1 MNKQAKWKQSIVIGK
16 RILKETNAFKSTFYL
31 LILLSL
37 VLGAISMIRPYLIQV
52 AVDTYIRK
60 LNWHG
65 LVYITIIQ
73 LIVLLSESGLRFF
86 FLYRMN
92 WLGMHIM
99 MRIRNNV
106 FVKIVHQQLRY
117 FDTTPIGTLTT
128 RTINDVEALQDIFSE
143 GFISILADIITIIAV
158 VCVMLY
164 TNWKLALVC
173 LLTLPLILI
182 ATYFFKEQV
191 RASFQEVRTAVAAL
205 NTFVQERLSNMHL
218 IQAYTAE
225 EQSLATFQHIN
236 AQHRDANI
244 KAIFA
249 YSVFFPV
256 VEIVLATAIGLLVWV
271 GANQL
276 LHQEI
281 TAGVIIA
288 FIMYLNLLFR
298 PLRMLADKFN
308 VLQMGLVAAER
319 VYQVLDHQA
328 AEVNTGVALADDING
343 HIRFDQVSF
352 YYDTPPW
359 ILNNVS
365 FEVPAGSSL
374 AIVGAT
380 GSGKTTIVHLINRL
394 YAHQQG
400 QITID
405 GKAIDG
411 YELNSLR
418 NQIGFVLQDV
428 FLFAGSIWD
437 NLTLQDPNF
446 SEEQVAAVCKAIG
459 VYDFIMQL
467 PNGFQYQ
474 LLERGQTLSQG
485 QRQLLSF
492 ARVLLYNPKIVILD
506 EATASIDSESEQMI
520 QQALNYLLQGRTS
533 IIIAHRLSTIKKANA
548 IMVLDKGV
556 IVEKGSHEE
565 LLKKQGAYAQLLQ
578 QKALTNVL

>member
-328 AEVNTGVALADDING
+328 AEVNTGAALADDING

-405 GKAIDG
+405 GKAIDD

-418 NQIGFVLQDV
+418 KQIGFVLQDV

>member
-16 RILKETNAFKSTFYL
+16 RILKETAAFKSTFYL
-31 LILLSL
+31 LLLLSI
-37 VLGAISMIRPYLIQV
+37 VLGAISILRPYLIQI

-65 LVYITIIQ
+65 LVQITLIQ
-73 LIVLLSESGLRFF
+73 LFILFTESGLRFF

-106 FVKIVHQQLRY
+106 FTKILHQQLRY

-143 GFISILADIITIIAV
+143 GFISIIADIITILAV
-158 VCVMLY
+158 VGVMLY

-225 EQSLATFQHIN
+225 EQSLSAFKQIN

-271 GANQL
+271 GANQM

-319 VYQVLDHQA
+319 VYQVVDHQA
-328 AEVNTGVALADDING
+328 VEENKGVALADDIKG

-352 YYDTPPW
+352 YYDAPPW
-359 ILNNVS
+359 ILNAIS
-365 FEVPAGSSL
+365 FEVPAGTSL

-394 YAHQQG
+394 YAYQQG

-405 GKAIDG
+405 GQAIES

-418 NQIGFVLQDV
+418 KQIGFVLQDV
-428 FLFAGSIWD
+428 FLFAGSVWD
-437 NLTLQDPNF
+437 NLTLQNPNF
-446 SEEQVAAVCKAIG
+446 SEEQVTAVCKAIG

-467 PNGFQYQ
+467 PNGYQYQ

-492 ARVLLYNPKIVILD
+492 ARVLLYNPKIIILD
-506 EATASIDSESEQMI
+506 EATASIDSESEQLI
-520 QQALNYLLQGRTS
+520 QKALDYLLNGRTS
-533 IIIAHRLSTIKKANA
+533 IIIAHRLSTIRKASQ
-548 IMVLDKGV
+548 IMVLEKGV
-556 IVEKGSHEE
+556 ILERGNHAT
-565 LLKKQGAYAQLLQ
+565 LLSQQGAYATLVQ
-578 QKALTNVL
+578 QKSLTNVL

>member
-16 RILKETNAFKSTFYL
+16 RILKETAAFKSTFYL
-31 LILLSL
+31 LLLLSI
-37 VLGAISMIRPYLIQV
+37 VLGAISILRPYLIQI

-65 LVYITIIQ
+65 LVQITLIQ
-73 LIVLLSESGLRFF
+73 LFILFTESGLRFF

-106 FVKIVHQQLRY
+106 FTKILHQQLRY

-143 GFISILADIITIIAV
+143 GFISIIADIITILAV
-158 VCVMLY
+158 VGVMLY

-225 EQSLATFQHIN
+225 EQSLSAFQQIN

-271 GANQL
+271 GANQM

-319 VYQVLDHQA
+319 VYQVVDHQA
-328 AEVNTGVALADDING
+328 VEENKGVALADDIKG

-352 YYDTPPW
+352 YYDAPPW
-359 ILNNVS
+359 ILNAIS
-365 FEVPAGSSL
+365 FEVPAGTSL

-394 YAHQQG
+394 YAYQQG

-405 GKAIDG
+405 GQAIES

-418 NQIGFVLQDV
+418 KQIGFVLQDV
-428 FLFAGSIWD
+428 FLFAGSVWD
-437 NLTLQDPNF
+437 NLTLQNPNF
-446 SEEQVAAVCKAIG
+446 SEEQVTAVCKAIG

-467 PNGFQYQ
+467 PNGYQYQ

-492 ARVLLYNPKIVILD
+492 ARVLLYNPKIIILD
-506 EATASIDSESEQMI
+506 EATASIDSESEQLI
-520 QQALNYLLQGRTS
+520 QKALDYLLNGRTS
-533 IIIAHRLSTIKKANA
+533 IIIAHRLSTIRKASQ
-548 IMVLDKGV
+548 IMVLEKGV
-556 IVEKGSHEE
+556 ILERGNHAT
-565 LLKKQGAYAQLLQ
+565 LLSQQGAYATLVQ
-578 QKALTNVL
+578 QKSLTNVL

>member
-16 RILKETNAFKSTFYL
+16 RILKETAAFKSTFYL
-31 LILLSL
+31 LLLLSI
-37 VLGAISMIRPYLIQV
+37 VLGAISILRPYLIQI

-65 LVYITIIQ
+65 LVWITLIQ
-73 LIVLLSESGLRFF
+73 LFILFTESGLRFF

-106 FVKIVHQQLRY
+106 FTKILHQQLRY

-143 GFISILADIITIIAV
+143 GFISIIADIITILAV
-158 VCVMLY
+158 VGVMLY

-225 EQSLATFQHIN
+225 EQSLSAFQQIN

-271 GANQL
+271 GANQM

-319 VYQVLDHQA
+319 VYQVVDHQA
-328 AEVNTGVALADDING
+328 VEENKGLALADDIKG

-352 YYDTPPW
+352 YYDAPPW
-359 ILNNVS
+359 ILNAIS
-365 FEVPAGSSL
+365 FEVPAGTSL

-394 YAHQQG
+394 YAYQQG

-405 GKAIDG
+405 GQVIES

-418 NQIGFVLQDV
+418 KQIGFVLQDV
-428 FLFAGSIWD
+428 FLFAGSVWD
-437 NLTLQDPNF
+437 NLTLQNSNF
-446 SEEQVAAVCKAIG
+446 SEEQVTAVCKAIG

-467 PNGFQYQ
+467 PNGYQYQ

-492 ARVLLYNPKIVILD
+492 ARVLLYNPKIIILD
-506 EATASIDSESEQMI
+506 EATASIDSESEQRI
-520 QQALNYLLQGRTS
+520 QLALDYLLKGRTS

-556 IVEKGSHEE
+556 IAEKGSHEE

>member
-405 GKAIDG
+405 GKAIDDF
-411 YELNSLR
+411 ELNSLR
-418 NQIGFVLQDV
+418 KQIGFVLQDV

>member
-16 RILKETNAFKSTFYL
+16 RILKETAAFKSTFYL
-31 LILLSL
+31 LLLLSI
-37 VLGAISMIRPYLIQV
+37 VLGAISILRPYLIQI

-65 LVYITIIQ
+65 LVQITLIQ
-73 LIVLLSESGLRFF
+73 LFILFTESGLRFF

-106 FVKIVHQQLRY
+106 FTKILHQQLRY

-143 GFISILADIITIIAV
+143 GFISIIADIITILAV
-158 VCVMLY
+158 VGVMLY

-182 ATYFFKEQV
+182 ATYFFKAQV

-225 EQSLATFQHIN
+225 EQSLNAFQQIN

-271 GANQL
+271 GANQM

-319 VYQVLDHQA
+319 VYQVVDHQA
-328 AEVNTGVALADDING
+328 VEENKGVALADDIKG

-352 YYDTPPW
+352 YYDAPPW
-359 ILNNVS
+359 ILNAIS
-365 FEVPAGSSL
+365 FEVPAGTSL

-394 YAHQQG
+394 YAYQQG

-405 GKAIDG
+405 GQAIES

-418 NQIGFVLQDV
+418 KQIGFVLQDV
-428 FLFAGSIWD
+428 FLFAGSVWD
-437 NLTLQDPNF
+437 NLTLQNPNF
-446 SEEQVAAVCKAIG
+446 SEEQVTAVCKAIG

-467 PNGFQYQ
+467 PNGYQYQ

-492 ARVLLYNPKIVILD
+492 ARVLLYNPKIIILD
-506 EATASIDSESEQMI
+506 EATASIDSESEQLI
-520 QQALNYLLQGRTS
+520 QKALDYLLNGRTS
-533 IIIAHRLSTIKKANA
+533 IIIAHRLSTIRKASQ
-548 IMVLDKGV
+548 IMVLEKGV
-556 IVEKGSHEE
+556 ILERGNHAT
-565 LLKKQGAYAQLLQ
+565 LLSQQGAYATLVQ
-578 QKALTNVL
+578 QKSLTNVL

>member
-225 EQSLATFQHIN
+225 EQSFATFQHIN

-244 KAIFA
+244 KGIFA

-405 GKAIDG
+405 GKAIDD

>member
-16 RILKETNAFKSTFYL
+16 RILKETAAFKSTFYL
-31 LILLSL
+31 LLLLSI
-37 VLGAISMIRPYLIQV
+37 VLGAISILRPYLIQI

-65 LVYITIIQ
+65 LVQITLIQ
-73 LIVLLSESGLRFF
+73 LFILFTESGLRFF

-106 FVKIVHQQLRY
+106 FTKILHQQLRY

-143 GFISILADIITIIAV
+143 GFIAIIADIITILAV
-158 VCVMLY
+158 VGVMLY

-225 EQSLATFQHIN
+225 EQSLSAFQQIN

-271 GANQL
+271 GANQM

-319 VYQVLDHQA
+319 VYQVVDHQA
-328 AEVNTGVALADDING
+328 VEENKGVALADDIKG

-352 YYDTPPW
+352 YYDAPPW
-359 ILNNVS
+359 ILNAIS
-365 FEVPAGSSL
+365 FEVPAGTSL

-394 YAHQQG
+394 YAYQQG

-405 GKAIDG
+405 GQAIES

-418 NQIGFVLQDV
+418 KQIGFVLQDV
-428 FLFAGSIWD
+428 FLFAGSVWD
-437 NLTLQDPNF
+437 NLTLQNPNF
-446 SEEQVAAVCKAIG
+446 SEEQVTAVCKAIG

-467 PNGFQYQ
+467 PNGYQYQ

-492 ARVLLYNPKIVILD
+492 ARVLLYNPKIIILD
-506 EATASIDSESEQMI
+506 EATASIDSESEQLI
-520 QQALNYLLQGRTS
+520 QKALDYLLNGRTS
-533 IIIAHRLSTIKKANA
+533 IIIAHRLSTIRKASQ
-548 IMVLDKGV
+548 IMVLEKGV
-556 IVEKGSHEE
+556 ILERGNHAT
-565 LLKKQGAYAQLLQ
+565 LLSQQGAYATLVQ
-578 QKALTNVL
+578 QKSLTNVL

>member
-16 RILKETNAFKSTFYL
+16 RILKETAAFKSTFYL
-31 LILLSL
+31 LLLLSI
-37 VLGAISMIRPYLIQV
+37 VLGAISILRPYLIQI

-60 LNWHG
+60 LDWHG
-65 LVYITIIQ
+65 LIWITLIQ
-73 LIVLLSESGLRFF
+73 LLILFTESGLRFF

-99 MRIRNNV
+99 MRIRNSV
-106 FVKIVHQQLRY
+106 FTKILHQQLRY

-143 GFISILADIITIIAV
+143 GFISIIADIITILAV
-158 VCVMLY
+158 VGVMLY

-173 LLTLPLILI
+173 LLTLPLLLI

-225 EQSLATFQHIN
+225 EQSLRAFQQIN

-244 KAIFA
+244 KAILA

-271 GANQL
+271 GANQM

-328 AEVNTGVALADDING
+328 AEENKGVALADDMKG

-352 YYDTPPW
+352 YYDAPPW
-359 ILNNVS
+359 IVNAIS
-365 FEVPAGSSL
+365 FEIPAGTSL

-394 YAHQQG
+394 YANQQG

-405 GKAIDG
+405 GQAIES

-418 NQIGFVLQDV
+418 KQIGFVLQDV
-428 FLFAGSIWD
+428 FLFAGTIWD

-446 SEEQVAAVCKAIG
+446 TIEQVDAVCKAIG

-467 PNGFQYQ
+467 PNGYQYQ
-474 LLERGQTLSQG
+474 LLEKGQTLSQG

-492 ARVLLYNPKIVILD
+492 VRVLLYNPKIVILD

-520 QQALNYLLQGRTS
+520 QEALQYLLEGRTS
-533 IIIAHRLSTIKKANA
+533 IIIAHRLSTIKKATS
-548 IMVLDKGV
+548 IMVLDKGS
-556 IVEKGSHEE
+556 IVEQGTHEA
-565 LLKKQGAYAQLLQ
+565 LAHQGGAYARLLQ

>member
-16 RILKETNAFKSTFYL
+16 RILKETAAFKSTFYL
-31 LILLSL
+31 LLLLSV
-37 VLGAISMIRPYLIQV
+37 VLGAISILRPYLIQI

-65 LVYITIIQ
+65 LVWITFIQ
-73 LIVLLSESGLRFF
+73 LLILFTESGLRFF

-106 FVKIVHQQLRY
+106 FTKILNQQLRY

-143 GFISILADIITIIAV
+143 GFIAIIADIITILAV
-158 VCVMLY
+158 VGVMLY

-225 EQSLATFQHIN
+225 EQSLSAFQQIN

-271 GANQL
+271 GANQM

-328 AEVNTGVALADDING
+328 SEENKGVVLADDIKG

-359 ILNNVS
+359 ILNAIS
-365 FEVPAGSSL
+365 FEVPAGTSL

-394 YAHQQG
+394 YAYQQG
-400 QITID
+400 QI
-405 GKAIDG
+405 AIDG
-411 YELNSLR
+411 QAIESYELNSLR
-418 NQIGFVLQDV
+418 KQIGFVLQDV
-428 FLFAGSIWD
+428 FLFAGSVWD
-437 NLTLQDPNF
+437 NLTLQNPNF
-446 SEEQVAAVCKAIG
+446 SEEQVTTVCKAIG

-467 PNGFQYQ
+467 PNGYQYQ

-492 ARVLLYNPKIVILD
+492 ARVVLYNPKIIILD
-506 EATASIDSESEQMI
+506 EATASIDSESEQLI
-520 QQALNYLLQGRTS
+520 QQALDYLLKGRTS
-533 IIIAHRLSTIKKANA
+533 IIIAHRLSTIRKASQ
-548 IMVLDKGV
+548 IMVL
-556 IVEKGSHEE
+556 EKGSIIEMGSHAI
-565 LLKKQGAYAQLLQ
+565 LLSQQGAYAKLVQ
-578 QKALTNVL
+578 QKSLTNVL

>member
-218 IQAYTAE
+218 IQAYTAD
-225 EQSLATFQHIN
+225 EQSLATCQHIN

-405 GKAIDG
+405 GKAIDDF
-411 YELNSLR
+411 ELNSLR
-418 NQIGFVLQDV
+418 KQIGFVLQDV

>member
-405 GKAIDG
+405 GKAIDDF
-411 YELNSLR
+411 ELNSLR
-418 NQIGFVLQDV
+418 KQIGFVLQDV

-578 QKALTNVL
+578 QKALKNVL

>member
-328 AEVNTGVALADDING
+328 AEVNTGAALADDING
-343 HIRFDQVSF
+343 HIRFDQVYF

-405 GKAIDG
+405 GKAIDD

>member
-16 RILKETNAFKSTFYL
+16 RILKETAAFKSTFYL
-31 LILLSL
+31 LLLLSV
-37 VLGAISMIRPYLIQV
+37 VLGAISILRPYLIQI

-65 LVYITIIQ
+65 LVWITFIQ
-73 LIVLLSESGLRFF
+73 LLILFTESGLRFF

-106 FVKIVHQQLRY
+106 FTKILHQQLRY

-143 GFISILADIITIIAV
+143 GFIAIIADIITILAV
-158 VCVMLY
+158 VGVMLY

-225 EQSLATFQHIN
+225 EQSLSAFQQIN

-271 GANQL
+271 GANQM

-328 AEVNTGVALADDING
+328 SEENKGVVLADDIKG

-359 ILNNVS
+359 ILNTIS

-394 YAHQQG
+394 YAYQQG
-400 QITID
+400 QI
-405 GKAIDG
+405 AIDG
-411 YELNSLR
+411 QAIESYELNSLR
-418 NQIGFVLQDV
+418 KQIGFVLQDV
-428 FLFAGSIWD
+428 FLFAGSVWD
-437 NLTLQDPNF
+437 NLTLQNPNF
-446 SEEQVAAVCKAIG
+446 SEEQVTTVCKAIG

-467 PNGFQYQ
+467 PNGYQYQ

-492 ARVLLYNPKIVILD
+492 ARVVLYNPKIIILD
-506 EATASIDSESEQMI
+506 EATASIDSESEQLI
-520 QQALNYLLQGRTS
+520 QQALDYLLKGRTS
-533 IIIAHRLSTIKKANA
+533 IIIAHRLSTIRKASQ
-548 IMVLDKGV
+548 IMVL
-556 IVEKGSHEE
+556 EKGSIIEMGSHAI
-565 LLKKQGAYAQLLQ
+565 LLSQQGAYAKLVQ
-578 QKALTNVL
+578 QKSLTNVL

>member
-225 EQSLATFQHIN
+225 EQSFATFQHIN

-405 GKAIDG
+405 GKAIDD

>member
-328 AEVNTGVALADDING
+328 AEVNTGAALADDING

-405 GKAIDG
+405 GKAIDD

>member
-16 RILKETNAFKSTFYL
+16 RILKETAAFKSTFYL
-31 LILLSL
+31 LLLLSI
-37 VLGAISMIRPYLIQV
+37 VLGAISILRPYLIQI

-65 LVYITIIQ
+65 LVQITLIQ
-73 LIVLLSESGLRFF
+73 LFILFTESGLRFF

-99 MRIRNNV
+99 MRIRNSV
-106 FVKIVHQQLRY
+106 FTKILHQQLRY

-143 GFISILADIITIIAV
+143 GFISIIADIITILAV
-158 VCVMLY
+158 VGVMLY

-225 EQSLATFQHIN
+225 EQSLNAFQQIN

-271 GANQL
+271 GANQM

-319 VYQVLDHQA
+319 VYQVVDHQA
-328 AEVNTGVALADDING
+328 VEENKGVALADDIKG

-352 YYDTPPW
+352 YYDAPPW
-359 ILNNVS
+359 ILNAIS
-365 FEVPAGSSL
+365 FEVPAGTSL

-394 YAHQQG
+394 YAYQQG

-405 GKAIDG
+405 GQAIES

-418 NQIGFVLQDV
+418 KQIGFVLQDV
-428 FLFAGSIWD
+428 FLFAGSVWD
-437 NLTLQDPNF
+437 NLTLQNPNF
-446 SEEQVAAVCKAIG
+446 SEEQVTAVCKAIG

-467 PNGFQYQ
+467 PNGYQYQ

-492 ARVLLYNPKIVILD
+492 ARVLLYNPKIIILD
-506 EATASIDSESEQMI
+506 EATASIDSESEQLI
-520 QQALNYLLQGRTS
+520 QKALDYLLNGRTS
-533 IIIAHRLSTIKKANA
+533 IIIAHRLSTIRKASQ
-548 IMVLDKGV
+548 IMVLEKGV
-556 IVEKGSHEE
+556 ILERGNHAT
-565 LLKKQGAYAQLLQ
+565 LLSQQGAYATLVQ
-578 QKALTNVL
+578 QKSLTNVL

>member
-365 FEVPAGSSL
+365 FEVPAGFSL

-405 GKAIDG
+405 GKAIDD

-418 NQIGFVLQDV
+418 KQIGFVLQDV

>member
-328 AEVNTGVALADDING
+328 AEVNTGAALADDING

-405 GKAIDG
+405 GKAIDD

-548 IMVLDKGV
+548 IMVLDKGF

>member
-16 RILKETNAFKSTFYL
+16 RILKETAAFKSTFYL
-31 LILLSL
+31 LLLLSI
-37 VLGAISMIRPYLIQV
+37 VLGAISILRPYLIQI

-65 LVYITIIQ
+65 LVQITLIQ
-73 LIVLLSESGLRFF
+73 LFILFTESGLRFF

-106 FVKIVHQQLRY
+106 FTKILHQQLRY

-143 GFISILADIITIIAV
+143 GFISIIADIITILAV
-158 VCVMLY
+158 VGVMLY

-225 EQSLATFQHIN
+225 EQSLNAFQQIN

-271 GANQL
+271 GANQM

-319 VYQVLDHQA
+319 VYQVVDHQA
-328 AEVNTGVALADDING
+328 VEENKGVALADDIKG

-352 YYDTPPW
+352 YYDAPPW
-359 ILNNVS
+359 ILNAIS
-365 FEVPAGSSL
+365 FEVPAGTSL

-394 YAHQQG
+394 YAYQQG

-405 GKAIDG
+405 GQAIES

-418 NQIGFVLQDV
+418 KQIGFVLQDV
-428 FLFAGSIWD
+428 FLFAGSVWD
-437 NLTLQDPNF
+437 NLTLQNPNF
-446 SEEQVAAVCKAIG
+446 SEEQVTAVCKAIG

-467 PNGFQYQ
+467 PNGYQYQ

-492 ARVLLYNPKIVILD
+492 ARVLLYNPKIIILD
-506 EATASIDSESEQMI
+506 EATASIDSESEQLI
-520 QQALNYLLQGRTS
+520 QKALDYLLNGRTS
-533 IIIAHRLSTIKKANA
+533 IIIAHRLSTIRKASQ
-548 IMVLDKGV
+548 IMVLEKAV
-556 IVEKGSHEE
+556 ILERGNHAT
-565 LLKKQGAYAQLLQ
+565 LLSQQGAYATLVQ
-578 QKALTNVL
+578 QKSLTNVL

>member
-1 MNKQAKWKQSIVIGK
+1 
-16 RILKETNAFKSTFYL
+16 
-31 LILLSL
+31 
-37 VLGAISMIRPYLIQV
+37 
-52 AVDTYIRK
+52 
-60 LNWHG
+60 
-65 LVYITIIQ
+65 
-73 LIVLLSESGLRFF
+73 
-86 FLYRMN
+86 
-92 WLGMHIM
+92 M

-225 EQSLATFQHIN
+225 EQSFATFQHIN

-405 GKAIDG
+405 GKAIDDF
-411 YELNSLR
+411 ELNSLR
-418 NQIGFVLQDV
+418 KQIGFVLQDV

>member
-1 MNKQAKWKQSIVIGK
+1 MNKQAKWRQSIVIGK

-328 AEVNTGVALADDING
+328 AEVNTGAALADDING

-405 GKAIDG
+405 GKAIDD

-418 NQIGFVLQDV
+418 KQIGFVLQDV

>member
-405 GKAIDG
+405 GKAIDD

-418 NQIGFVLQDV
+418 KQIGFVLQDV

-578 QKALTNVL
+578 QKALKNVL

>member
-1 MNKQAKWKQSIVIGK
+1 MNKRAKWQQSIAIGK
-16 RILKETNAFKSTFYL
+16 RILKETDAFKSTFYL

-37 VLGAISMIRPYLIQV
+37 VLGGISMLRPYLIQIS
-52 AVDTYIRK
+52 VDNYIRK
-60 LNWHG
+60 LDWHG
-65 LVYITIIQ
+65 LVWITVIQ
-73 LIVLLSESGLRFF
+73 LLVLLSESGLRFL

-117 FDTTPIGTLTT
+117 FDNTPIGTLTT

-143 GFISILADIITIIAV
+143 GFISILADLITIIAV
-158 VCVMLY
+158 IAVMLF

-173 LLTLPLILI
+173 LLTLPLILL

-225 EQSLATFQHIN
+225 EQSLSAFQQIN

-319 VYQVLDHQA
+319 VYQVIDDQA
-328 AEVNTGVALADDING
+328 AEVNSGVLKADEIKG

-359 ILNNVS
+359 ILNNIS
-365 FEVPAGSSL
+365 FEVPAGTSM

-394 YAHQQG
+394 YVYQQG

-405 GKAIDG
+405 GKAIEA

-418 NQIGFVLQDV
+418 KQIGFVLQDV
-428 FLFAGSIWD
+428 FLFAGTIWD

-446 SEEQVAAVCKAIG
+446 TIEQVDAVCKAIG

-467 PNGFQYQ
+467 PNGYQYQ
-474 LLERGQTLSQG
+474 LLEKGQTLSQG

-492 ARVLLYNPKIVILD
+492 VRVLLYNPKIVILD

-520 QQALNYLLQGRTS
+520 QEALQYLLEGRTS
-533 IIIAHRLSTIKKANA
+533 IIIAHRLSTIKKATS
-548 IMVLDKGV
+548 IMVLDKGS
-556 IVEKGSHEE
+556 IVEQGTHEA
-565 LLKKQGAYAQLLQ
+565 LAHQGGAYARLLQ

>member
-16 RILKETNAFKSTFYL
+16 RILKETAAFKSTFYL
-31 LILLSL
+31 LLLLST
-37 VLGAISMIRPYLIQV
+37 VLGAISILRPYLIQI

-60 LNWHG
+60 LNWPG
-65 LVYITIIQ
+65 LVWITLIQ
-73 LIVLLSESGLRFF
+73 LLILFTESGLRFF

-106 FVKIVHQQLRY
+106 FTKILHQQLHY

-143 GFISILADIITIIAV
+143 GFIAIIADIITILAV
-158 VCVMLY
+158 VGVMLY

-173 LLTLPLILI
+173 LITLPLLLI
-182 ATYFFKEQV
+182 ATYIFKEQV

-225 EQSLATFQHIN
+225 EQSLSTFQQIN

-271 GANQL
+271 GANQM

-328 AEVNTGVALADDING
+328 SEENKGVVLADDIKG

-359 ILNNVS
+359 ILNTIS
-365 FEVPAGSSL
+365 FEVPAGTSL

-394 YAHQQG
+394 YTYQQG

-405 GKAIDG
+405 GQAIES

-418 NQIGFVLQDV
+418 KQIGFVLQDV
-428 FLFAGSIWD
+428 FLFAGSVWD
-437 NLTLQDPNF
+437 NLTLQNPNF
-446 SEEQVAAVCKAIG
+446 SEEQVTTVCKAIG
-459 VYDFIMQL
+459 VYDFIMQW
-467 PNGFQYQ
+467 PNGYQYQ

-492 ARVLLYNPKIVILD
+492 ARVVLYNPKIIILD
-506 EATASIDSESEQMI
+506 EATASIDSESEQLI
-520 QQALNYLLQGRTS
+520 QKALEYLLKGRTS
-533 IIIAHRLSTIKKANA
+533 IIIAHRLSTIRKASQ
-548 IMVLDKGV
+548 IIVL
-556 IVEKGSHEE
+556 EKGTIQEIGTHNE
-565 LLKKQGAYAQLLQ
+565 LLSKHNAYAQLVQ
-578 QKALTNVL
+578 QKSLTNVL

>member
-16 RILKETNAFKSTFYL
+16 RILKETAAFKSTFYL
-31 LILLSL
+31 LLLLSI
-37 VLGAISMIRPYLIQV
+37 VLGAISILRPYLIQI

-65 LVYITIIQ
+65 LVQITLIQ
-73 LIVLLSESGLRFF
+73 LFILFTESGLRFF

-106 FVKIVHQQLRY
+106 FTKILHQQLRY

-143 GFISILADIITIIAV
+143 GFISIIADIITILAV
-158 VCVMLY
+158 VGVMLY

-225 EQSLATFQHIN
+225 EQSLIAFQQIN

-271 GANQL
+271 GANQM

-319 VYQVLDHQA
+319 VYQVVDHQTV
-328 AEVNTGVALADDING
+328 EENKGVALADDTKG

-352 YYDTPPW
+352 YYDAPPW
-359 ILNNVS
+359 ILNAIS
-365 FEVPAGSSL
+365 FEVPAGTSL

-394 YAHQQG
+394 YAYQQG

-405 GKAIDG
+405 GQAIES

-418 NQIGFVLQDV
+418 KQIGFVLQDV
-428 FLFAGSIWD
+428 FLFAGSVWD
-437 NLTLQDPNF
+437 NLTLQNPNF
-446 SEEQVAAVCKAIG
+446 SEEQVTAVCKAIG

-467 PNGFQYQ
+467 PNGYQYQ

-492 ARVLLYNPKIVILD
+492 ARVLLYNPKIIILD
-506 EATASIDSESEQMI
+506 EATASIDSESEQLI
-520 QQALNYLLQGRTS
+520 QKALDYLLNGRTS
-533 IIIAHRLSTIKKANA
+533 IIIAHRLSTIRKASQ
-548 IMVLDKGV
+548 IMVLEKGV
-556 IVEKGSHEE
+556 ILERGNHAT
-565 LLKKQGAYAQLLQ
+565 LLSQQGAYATLVQ
-578 QKALTNVL
+578 QKSLTNVL

>member
-16 RILKETNAFKSTFYL
+16 RILKETAAFKSTFYL
-31 LILLSL
+31 LLLLSI
-37 VLGAISMIRPYLIQV
+37 VLGAISILRPYLIQI

-65 LVYITIIQ
+65 LVQITLIQ
-73 LIVLLSESGLRFF
+73 LFILFTESGLRFF

-106 FVKIVHQQLRY
+106 FTKILHQQLRY

-143 GFISILADIITIIAV
+143 GFISIIADIITILAV
-158 VCVMLY
+158 VGVMLY

-225 EQSLATFQHIN
+225 EQSLNAFQQIN

-271 GANQL
+271 GANQM

-319 VYQVLDHQA
+319 VYQVVDHQA
-328 AEVNTGVALADDING
+328 VEENKGVALADDIKG

-352 YYDTPPW
+352 YYDAPPW
-359 ILNNVS
+359 ILNAIS
-365 FEVPAGSSL
+365 FEVPAGTSL

-394 YAHQQG
+394 YAYQQG

-405 GKAIDG
+405 GQAIES

-418 NQIGFVLQDV
+418 KQIGFVLQDV
-428 FLFAGSIWD
+428 FLFAGSVWD
-437 NLTLQDPNF
+437 NLTLQNPNF
-446 SEEQVAAVCKAIG
+446 SEEQVTAVCKAIG

-467 PNGFQYQ
+467 PNGYQYQ

-492 ARVLLYNPKIVILD
+492 ARVLLYNPKIIILD
-506 EATASIDSESEQMI
+506 EATASIDSESEQLI
-520 QQALNYLLQGRTS
+520 QKALDYLLNGRTS
-533 IIIAHRLSTIKKANA
+533 IIIAHRLSTIRKASQ
-548 IMVLDKGV
+548 IMVLEKGV
-556 IVEKGSHEE
+556 ILERGNHAT
-565 LLKKQGAYAQLLQ
+565 LLSQQGAYATLVQ
-578 QKALTNVL
+578 QKSLTNVL

>member
-405 GKAIDG
+405 GKAIDD

>member
-405 GKAIDG
+405 GKAIDD

-437 NLTLQDPNF
+437 NLTLQDTNF
-446 SEEQVAAVCKAIG
+446 SEEQVAAVCTAIG